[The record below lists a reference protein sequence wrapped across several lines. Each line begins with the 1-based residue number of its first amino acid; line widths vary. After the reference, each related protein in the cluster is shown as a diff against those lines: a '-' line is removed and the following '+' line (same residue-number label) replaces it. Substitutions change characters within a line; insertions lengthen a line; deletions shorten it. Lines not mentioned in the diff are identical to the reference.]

1 MLILLKTLL
10 LVSSAAF
17 LDRVRG
23 GFPDDR
29 RFPLG
34 KPAWIS
40 AGRHFAKFLYGMVLA
55 ALVTADWRLIL
66 AAGVTWKFGEQVA
79 GDFSGTFRLVSNQPY
94 PWGPLVKVGFLWPA
108 LSLPLAY
115 FDPHLLLLVP
125 ASVFGCL
132 MGPILT
138 RAFLPPYTHWLDLID
153 YGAWQELLR
162 GATIAAFLA
171 IFMAFLR

>member
-1 MLILLKTLL
+1 MIGSIA
-10 LVSSAAF
+10 LVLAAAF
-17 LDRVRG
+17 FDRTRG

-29 RFPLG
+29 RFPAG

-40 AGRHFAKFLYGMVLA
+40 AGRHLAKFLYGMALA
-55 ALVTADWRLIL
+55 ALVTTDWRLIL
-66 AAGVTWKFGEQVA
+66 AAGVTWKFGEQLA

-115 FDPHLLLLVP
+115 FDPHLLLFLP
-125 ASVFGCL
+125 ASVYGCL
-132 MGPILT
+132 MGPILA
-138 RAFLPPYTHWLDLID
+138 RALPLPLTHWLDLID

-162 GATIAAFLA
+162 GGAIAAFLA
-171 IFMAFLR
+171 IFMAFGL

>member
-1 MLILLKTLL
+1 MLVLKALL
-10 LVSSAAF
+10 LICAAAF

-34 KPAWIS
+34 KPGWIS
-40 AGRHFAKFLYGMVLA
+40 AGRHLGKFLYGMVLA
-55 ALVTADWRLIL
+55 AIVTANPYLIL
-66 AAGVTWKFGEQVA
+66 AAGVTWKFGEQLA
-79 GDFSGTFRLVSNQPY
+79 GDFSGTFRMVSNQAN

-115 FDPHLLLLVP
+115 FEPMLLLLVP
-125 ASVFGCL
+125 ASLAGCIG
-132 MGPILT
+132 GPLLT
-138 RAFLPPYTHWLDLID
+138 RMFLPPFTHWLDLID

-162 GATIAAFLA
+162 GGLIALTLVALVA
-171 IFMAFLR
+171 GVS